1 MAIKGDGISLTIA
14 LRGNYAQAA
23 WANRS
28 ADIRLRVFLKL
39 EDKKLA
45 VGIVV
50 AFNLGASFSTK
61 VHEYGNRELSGT
73 EITKRLVVFP
83 FR

>member
-1 MAIKGDGISLTIA
+1 MAIKGDGSSLTIA

-50 AFNLGASFSTK
+50 AFNLSTSFRTK
-61 VHEYGNRELSGT
+61 VHKNAYRELSST
-73 EITKRLVVFP
+73 
-83 FR
+83 

>member
-1 MAIKGDGISLTIA
+1 MAIKGDGSSLTIA

-45 VGIVV
+45 VGIVIT
-50 AFNLGASFSTK
+50 FDLGTSFCTK
-61 VHEYGNRELSGT
+61 VHKNGYRKLSGT
-73 EITKRLVVFP
+73 EIAKGLVVLP

>member
-1 MAIKGDGISLTIA
+1 MAIKGDGSSLTIA

-28 ADIRLRVFLKL
+28 ADMRLRVFLKL

-45 VGIVV
+45 VGIVI
-50 AFNLGASFSTK
+50 AFDLSSTFGAK
-61 VHEYGNRELSGT
+61 VHEDGYRKLGSA
-73 EITKRLVVFP
+73 EITEGLIVLP